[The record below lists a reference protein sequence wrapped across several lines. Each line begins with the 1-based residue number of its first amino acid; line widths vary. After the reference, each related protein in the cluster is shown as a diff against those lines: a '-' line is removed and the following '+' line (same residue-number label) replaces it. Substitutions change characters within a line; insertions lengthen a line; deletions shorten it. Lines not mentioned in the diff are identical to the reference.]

1 VRLAGERMRA
11 MPIMSDALFVHE
23 LEPYALPRGTCPR
36 CGSGDVRHLMI
47 GMPAHPQSMDSTPRW
62 VEWVGCMH
70 PGHDRECDGCGL
82 DWTDD
87 AS

>member
-1 VRLAGERMRA
+1 MRA

-23 LEPYALPRGTCPR
+23 PEPYALPRGSCPR

-47 GMPAHPQSMDSTPRW
+47 GMPAHPQSMDSTPSW

-87 AS
+87 EY